1 MFMLLL
7 SGNHPDPDT
16 FIHVR
21 QIYGSTVTQGD
32 EPILIKQTYM
42 TMICDG
48 DAVPVRNVYGS
59 VICDGDAV
67 PVRSVYGVMMISSEV

>member
-7 SGNHPDPDT
+7 SGNRLNPDT
-16 FIHVR
+16 FINVKSV
-21 QIYGSTVTQGD
+21 YGDTITQGD
-32 EPILIKQTYM
+32 EPVPVKQIYM

-48 DAVPVRNVYGS
+48 DAVPVRGIYGS

-67 PVRSVYGVMMISSEV
+67 PVRNIYGVVMISSEV

>member
-7 SGNHPDPDT
+7 SGNRYNPDT

-21 QIYGSTVTQGD
+21 QIYGDTITQGD
-32 EPILIKQTYM
+32 EPILFKQMYM
-42 TMICDG
+42 TMIYGG

-59 VICDGDAV
+59 VIYSGDDV
-67 PVRSVYGVMMISSEV
+67 PVRSVYGVMMISSEA

>member
-7 SGNHPDPDT
+7 SGKRYDPDT
-16 FIHVR
+16 FINVR
-21 QIYGSTVTQGD
+21 QVYGDTIMQGD
-32 EPILIKQTYM
+32 EPVPVKQIYM

-48 DAVPVRNVYGS
+48 DAVPVRSVYGS

-67 PVRSVYGVMMISSEV
+67 PVRSVYGVMMISSEE

>member
-7 SGNHPDPDT
+7 NGNRLNPET

-21 QIYGSTVTQGD
+21 QIYGSTVTRGD
-32 EPILIKQTYM
+32 EPIPVKQTYM

-67 PVRSVYGVMMISSEV
+67 PVRSIYGVMMISSEV

>member
-7 SGNHPDPDT
+7 SGNRLNPDT
-16 FIHVR
+16 FINVKSV
-21 QIYGSTVTQGD
+21 YGSTITQGD
-32 EPILIKQTYM
+32 EPIPVKQTYM

-48 DAVPVRNVYGS
+48 DAVPVRNIYGS